1 MQKMESKKIKQKK
14 QQQMKKT
21 LFELPTMLSLAVTL
35 QKMSAFMGLGGV
47 WLFVRGG
54 KKQRRARMYV
64 RKY

>member
-35 QKMSAFMGLGGV
+35 QKMSAFMGLGC
-47 WLFVRGG
+47 LSEEEKNSEEREC
-54 KKQRRARMYV
+54 M
-64 RKY
+64 